1 MIGRKPV
8 LPPLEVAGTIS
19 VNEFGWLML
28 ELNTLLPHCRFSTP
42 AWLTDTITRL
52 LDQHKRRR
60 GRLPKGG
67 SAPFVGP
74 EHEAAGGDPEPE
86 EPGPARSAE
95 PALLGQGQPGQG
107 ASTPSLEVPEPH
119 FKECRNG
126 TSASAGTG
134 LQEVPDRHPS
144 YKL

>member
-1 MIGRKPV
+1 
-8 LPPLEVAGTIS
+8 
-19 VNEFGWLML
+19 ML
-28 ELNTLLPHCRFSTP
+28 VEHQNIFLSL
-42 AWLTDTITRL
+42 
-52 LDQHKRRR
+52 
-60 GRLPKGG
+60 
-67 SAPFVGP
+67 SAASLGP